1 MQNFLLSVSAS
12 SVWGK
17 VWPIL
22 FAILFFGII
31 IALHEFGHFST
42 AKLFKI
48 KVNEFSIGMG
58 PAFFKKKKGETL
70 YALRI
75 LPIGG
80 YVSLEGEDEAS
91 DDPRAFGNQKA
102 WKRFIVIAAGAT
114 LNILL
119 GLILIGIMLGISG
132 NVPTTIVSDVSDS
145 MYEEENPILPGD
157 KIISIDGTRVYSSRD
172 LYYCLY
178 RNNDGK
184 FDITLKRDGEKLELQ
199 QVNVLY
205 DIENALCSF
214 IVGEKKATFLNIVPG
229 AVTETM
235 SMSKMIF
242 LSLMDMA
249 KGNFGMDEISGPV
262 GTIGIVA
269 DTASSAVIS
278 SDYSMIIFML
288 AFITVNIGLVN
299 LLPLPALD
307 GGRLFFILIEIIAR
321 KPVPKKFEAIVHA
334 AGLVLLLLLMALI
347 TFNDISNLIKGNKI
361 TEDITSSTESTS
373 VTESEAVTESIA
385 SEAESLIA
393 ETESTV
399 SETEGLIA
407 ETESAVA

>member
-1 MQNFLLSVSAS
+1 MQNILLSISAAA
-12 SVWGK
+12 VWGK

-22 FAILFFGII
+22 FAILFFGVI

-58 PAFFKKKKGETL
+58 PAILKKQKGETL
-70 YALRI
+70 YALRL

-80 YVSLEGEDEAS
+80 FVSLEGEDETS

-119 GLILIGIMLGISG
+119 GLVLIAIMLGISG
-132 NVPTTIVSDVSDS
+132 SVPTTTVSDVTED
-145 MYEEENPILPGD
+145 MYTAETGVLVGD
-157 KIISIDGTRVYSSRD
+157 KVISIDGTKVHSARD

-184 FDITLKRDGEKLELQ
+184 YDVVVRRDGERIEFEQ
-199 QVNVLY
+199 MEVIY
-205 DIENALCSF
+205 DMEKGFCSF
-214 IVGEKKATFLNIVPG
+214 IVSSEDVTALNLIPG
-229 AVTETM
+229 SVRETL
-235 SMSKMIF
+235 SMTKMIW
-242 LSLMDMA
+242 LSLIDMVS
-249 KGNFGMDEISGPV
+249 GNYGMDELSGPV

-269 DTASSAVIS
+269 DTASSAVAAA
-278 SDYSMIIFML
+278 DYASIIFIL

-307 GGRLFFILIEIIAR
+307 GGRLFFIAIEFIFR
-321 KPVPKKFEAIVHA
+321 RPVPKKFEAVVHA
-334 AGLVLLLLLMALI
+334 AGLILLLGLMALI
-347 TFNDISNLIKGNKI
+347 TFNDIANLIKG
-361 TEDITSSTESTS
+361 
-373 VTESEAVTESIA
+373 
-385 SEAESLIA
+385 
-393 ETESTV
+393 
-399 SETEGLIA
+399 
-407 ETESAVA
+407 

>member
-1 MQNFLLSVSAS
+1 MQNFLLSISAAGI
-12 SVWGK
+12 WGR

-58 PAFFKKKKGETL
+58 PAFFKKQKGETL

-80 YVSLEGEDEAS
+80 FVSLEGEDEIS

-102 WKRFIVIAAGAT
+102 WKRFIVVAAGAI
-114 LNILL
+114 LNIVL
-119 GLILIGIMLGISG
+119 GLILVCIMLGISDK
-132 NVPTTIVSDVSDS
+132 VPTTVVSDVAEN
-145 MYEEENPILPGD
+145 MYTAETGIVIGDEIL
-157 KIISIDGTRVYSSRD
+157 SIDGTKVHSARD

-184 FDITLKRDGEKLELQ
+184 FDITLRRDGKKLEFTQLD
-199 QVNVLY
+199 VPY
-205 DIENALCSF
+205 DMEQGYCSF
-214 IVGEKKATFLNIVPG
+214 IVGTENVSALNLFPG
-229 AVTETM
+229 AVRETL
-235 SMSKMIF
+235 SMTKMIW
-242 LSLMDMA
+242 LSLIDMVGG
-249 KGNFGMDEISGPV
+249 KYGMDELSGPV

-269 DTASSAVIS
+269 DTASDAASK
-278 SDYSMIIFML
+278 SDYSSIIFIL

-307 GGRLFFILIEIIAR
+307 GGRLLFIAVEIIFR
-321 KPVPKKFEAIVHA
+321 RPVPKKFEAIVHA
-334 AGLVLLLLLMALI
+334 AGLILLLGLMALI
-347 TFNDISNLIKGNKI
+347 TFNDIANLIKG
-361 TEDITSSTESTS
+361 
-373 VTESEAVTESIA
+373 
-385 SEAESLIA
+385 
-393 ETESTV
+393 
-399 SETEGLIA
+399 
-407 ETESAVA
+407 

>member
-1 MQNFLLSVSAS
+1 MQNFLLSVSAA

-58 PAFFKKKKGETL
+58 PAIFKKQKGETL

-80 YVSLEGEDEAS
+80 FVSLEGEDES
-91 DDPRAFGNQKA
+91 SEDPRAFGNQKA

-114 LNILL
+114 LNIIL
-119 GLILIGIMLGISG
+119 GLVLIGIMLSISG
-132 NVPTTIVSDVSDS
+132 AVPTTVVSDVTEN
-145 MYEEENPILPGD
+145 MYTAETGVLTGD
-157 KIISIDGTRVYSSRD
+157 KIISIDGTKVHSARD

-184 FDITLKRDGEKLELQ
+184 YDIVLKRDGKKMEFSQME
-199 QVNVLY
+199 VIY
-205 DIENALCSF
+205 DMEQGYCSF
-214 IVGEKKATFLNIVPG
+214 IVGSEKATVLNIIPG
-229 AVTETM
+229 SVKETL
-235 SMSKMIF
+235 SMTKMIW
-242 LSLMDMA
+242 LSLIDMVR
-249 KGNFGMDEISGPV
+249 GNYGMDELSGPV

-269 DTASSAVIS
+269 NTASDAVSSA
-278 SDYSMIIFML
+278 DYSMIFFML
-288 AFITVNIGLVN
+288 AFITVNIGIVN

-307 GGRLFFILIEIIAR
+307 GGRLFFIFIECIFR

-334 AGLVLLLLLMALI
+334 AGLILLLGLMALI
-347 TFNDISNLIKGNKI
+347 TFNDIFNLIKG
-361 TEDITSSTESTS
+361 
-373 VTESEAVTESIA
+373 
-385 SEAESLIA
+385 
-393 ETESTV
+393 
-399 SETEGLIA
+399 
-407 ETESAVA
+407 

>member
-1 MQNFLLSVSAS
+1 MIFLQNFLLSVSAA

-58 PAFFKKKKGETL
+58 PAFFKKQKGETL
-70 YALRI
+70 YALRL

-80 YVSLEGEDEAS
+80 FVSLEGEDEVS

-114 LNILL
+114 LNIIL
-119 GLILIGIMLGISG
+119 GLVLIAVMLTMSG
-132 NVPTTIVSDVSDS
+132 AVPNTVVSDVTEG
-145 MYEEENPILPGD
+145 MYTQESGVMPGD
-157 KIISIDGTRVYSSRD
+157 KIVSIDGTRVHSARD

-184 FDITLKRDGEKLELQ
+184 YDIVLRRNGEKLTFDQ
-199 QVNVLY
+199 MDVSY
-205 DIENALCSF
+205 DMEQGYCSF
-214 IVGEKKATFLNIVPG
+214 IVGSEKVTVLNILPG
-229 AVTETM
+229 AVRETM
-235 SMSKMIF
+235 SMTKMIW
-242 LSLMDMA
+242 LSLIDMLR
-249 KGNFGMDEISGPV
+249 GNYGMDELSGPV

-269 DTASSAVIS
+269 NTASDAVSSA
-278 SDYSMIIFML
+278 DYSMIIFML
-288 AFITVNIGLVN
+288 AFITVNIGIVN

-307 GGRLFFILIEIIAR
+307 GGRLFFIFIECIFR

-334 AGLVLLLLLMALI
+334 AGLVLLLGLMALI
-347 TFNDISNLIKGNKI
+347 TFNDISNLIKG
-361 TEDITSSTESTS
+361 
-373 VTESEAVTESIA
+373 
-385 SEAESLIA
+385 
-393 ETESTV
+393 
-399 SETEGLIA
+399 
-407 ETESAVA
+407 

>member
-1 MQNFLLSVSAS
+1 MQNFLLSISAT

-70 YALRI
+70 YALRL

-80 YVSLEGEDEAS
+80 FVSLEGEDEVS

-102 WKRFIVIAAGAT
+102 WMRFIVVAAGAV
-114 LNILL
+114 LNIIL
-119 GLILIGIMLGISG
+119 GLILVSVMLGISG
-132 NVPTTIVSDVSDS
+132 KVPTTTVSDVSEN
-145 MYEEENPILPGD
+145 MYTAETGVLPGD
-157 KIISIDGTRVYSSRD
+157 EIIKIDGTRVHSARD

-184 FDITLKRDGEKLELQ
+184 YDVTVRRDGEKIEFTQ
-199 QVNVLY
+199 MDVHY
-205 DIENALCSF
+205 DAVQGYCSF
-214 IVGEKKATFLNIVPG
+214 IVGGEKISVLNLIPG
-229 AVTETM
+229 AVRETL
-235 SMSKMIF
+235 SMSKMIW
-242 LSLMDMA
+242 LSLIDMI
-249 KGNFGMDEISGPV
+249 GGQFGMDDLSGPV

-269 DTASSAVIS
+269 DTASDAVS
-278 SDYSMIIFML
+278 TADYTSIIFIL
-288 AFITVNIGLVN
+288 AFITVNIGIVN

-307 GGRLFFILIEIIAR
+307 GGRLLFIAIEFIFR
-321 KPVPKKFEAIVHA
+321 RPVPKKFESIVHA
-334 AGLVLLLLLMALI
+334 AGLILLLGLMALI
-347 TFNDISNLIKGNKI
+347 TFNDIVNLIKG
-361 TEDITSSTESTS
+361 
-373 VTESEAVTESIA
+373 
-385 SEAESLIA
+385 
-393 ETESTV
+393 
-399 SETEGLIA
+399 
-407 ETESAVA
+407 

>member
-1 MQNFLLSVSAS
+1 MQNFLLSISAADI
-12 SVWGK
+12 WGR

-58 PAFFKKKKGETL
+58 PAFFKKQKGETL

-80 YVSLEGEDEAS
+80 FVSLEGEDEIS

-102 WKRFIVIAAGAT
+102 WKRFIVVAAGAI
-114 LNILL
+114 LNIVL
-119 GLILIGIMLGISG
+119 GLILICIMLGISDK
-132 NVPTTIVSDVSDS
+132 VPTTVVSDVAEN
-145 MYEEENPILPGD
+145 MYTAETGIIIGDEIL
-157 KIISIDGTRVYSSRD
+157 SIDGTRVHSARD

-184 FDITLKRDGEKLELQ
+184 FDITLRRDGEKLEFTQ
-199 QVNVLY
+199 LY
-205 DIENALCSF
+205 VPYDMEQGYCSF
-214 IVGEKKATFLNIVPG
+214 IVGSENVSALNLFPG
-229 AVTETM
+229 AVRETL
-235 SMSKMIF
+235 SMTKMIW
-242 LSLMDMA
+242 LSLIDMVGG
-249 KGNFGMDEISGPV
+249 KYGMDELSGPV

-269 DTASSAVIS
+269 DTASDAASK
-278 SDYSMIIFML
+278 SDYSSIIFIL

-307 GGRLFFILIEIIAR
+307 GGRLLFIAIEIIFR
-321 KPVPKKFEAIVHA
+321 RPVPKKFEAIVHA
-334 AGLVLLLLLMALI
+334 AGLILLLGLMALI
-347 TFNDISNLIKGNKI
+347 TFNDIANLIKG
-361 TEDITSSTESTS
+361 
-373 VTESEAVTESIA
+373 
-385 SEAESLIA
+385 
-393 ETESTV
+393 
-399 SETEGLIA
+399 
-407 ETESAVA
+407 